1 MIRKIV
7 GLLLTMLCLNGEV
20 QCKDIF
26 LLIGTYSPTMYVY
39 RFNPVNG
46 ELEPASTF
54 GISGSQ
60 YLTVSKDQKFVYVV
74 NDQSNAKGG
83 EITALSFDNGKG
95 TLDRINSTTTG
106 SEPCCFVDIS
116 TDDRWVVAG
125 NYRLGNLCIFKTN
138 SDGSIQPYKQIV
150 DHKTIAP
157 AGMGAHVHC
166 TLFSPDG
173 KYVFATDL
181 GLDKLFCYPFS
192 PQSDLPLSENKVPIS
207 ETPEGYGPRHLAF
220 HPNGKYLYMI
230 AEKSGHIISYQYKTG
245 KLNQIEDQLSD
256 STNHDGNGGSADIHI
271 TSNGEFLYVT
281 HRLKANDIVG
291 YKIAHSGKLT
301 ELFHQSSMGIQPR
314 NFVIDPTGSFL
325 LVANVDSGNIVV
337 FKINQKSG
345 QLSATGE
352 RIKVEKPFCLKII
365 E

>member
-1 MIRKIV
+1 MVRKIV

-20 QCKDIF
+20 HCKDIF

-46 ELEPASTF
+46 KLEATSTF

-60 YLTVSKDQKFVYVV
+60 YLTVSKNQKFVYVV

-83 EITALSFDNGKG
+83 EITAFSFDNGKG
-95 TLDRINSTTTG
+95 TLNRINSTTTG

-116 TDDRWVVAG
+116 TDNRWVVAG
-125 NYRLGNLCIFKTN
+125 NYRLGNLFVFKTN
-138 SDGSIQPYKQIV
+138 LDGSIKQCKQII

-157 AGMGAHVHC
+157 EGIVPHVHC
-166 TLFSPDG
+166 TLFTPDG
-173 KYVFATDL
+173 KYIFATDL

-192 PQSDLPLSENKVPIS
+192 PQSDEPLIESNAVIS
-207 ETPEGYGPRHLAF
+207 EIHKGYGPRHLAF

-230 AEKSGHIISYQYKTG
+230 AEKSGHIVCYQYKTG
-245 KLNQIEDQLSD
+245 KLIQIQDLLSD
-256 STNHDGNGGSADIHI
+256 STNNDGKGGSADIHI
-271 TSNGEFLYVT
+271 TPNGKFLYAT

-301 ELFHQSSMGIQPR
+301 ELFHQSSKGIQPR

-337 FKINQKSG
+337 FKINQESG

-352 RIKVEKPFCLKII
+352 EINVEKPFCLKMI